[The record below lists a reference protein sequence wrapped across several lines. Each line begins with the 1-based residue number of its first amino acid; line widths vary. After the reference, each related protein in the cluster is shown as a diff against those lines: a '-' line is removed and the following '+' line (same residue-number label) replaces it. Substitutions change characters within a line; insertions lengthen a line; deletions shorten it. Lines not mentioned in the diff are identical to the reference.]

1 MCHVI
6 VSGAANQQRFVDVI
20 GLHGPRVSQGA
31 DLLEYLRQIAK
42 SNTNVDTL
50 PREIWSEV
58 RRIMRSKS
66 VSHRAMA
73 QARGTSYGGNSHFNF
88 APSRETIRSYGRL
101 LEDDNLLRAAAR
113 PLFWDQIREVVPNG
127 TEDVFDLTVP
137 GPSNWIANDG
147 IVTHNSGQI
156 EQDADLV
163 AFIYREDYYLRDE
176 SQRPGE
182 ADIIVSKH
190 RNGPVKDV
198 ALTFISHY
206 PKFSNLPR
214 GYRED
219 GGSGSPD
226 RVPAA
231 PVPADDSDL
240 DEF

>member
-1 MCHVI
+1 MWMTI
-6 VSGAANQQRFVDVI
+6 ESI
-20 GLHGPRVSQGA
+20 
-31 DLLEYLRQIAK
+31 E
-42 SNTNVDTL
+42 
-50 PREIWSEV
+50 E
-58 RRIMRSKS
+58 
-66 VSHRAMA
+66 
-73 QARGTSYGGNSHFNF
+73 GG
-88 APSRETIRSYGRL
+88 
-101 LEDDNLLRAAAR
+101 
-113 PLFWDQIREVVPNG
+113 V
-127 TEDVFDLTVP
+127 EDVYDLTVP
-137 GPSNWIANDG
+137 GPANWIANGG

-163 AFIYREDYYLRDE
+163 AFIYREDYYLREE

-206 PKFSNLPR
+206 PKFSNLPHGYGR
-214 GYRED
+214 GGE
-219 GGSGSPD
+219 GGGSPD

>member
-1 MCHVI
+1 MQL
-6 VSGAANQQRFVDVI
+6 SAAGLGGAPEPFERDDRSSVW
-20 GLHGPRVSQGA
+20 
-31 DLLEYLRQIAK
+31 E
-42 SNTNVDTL
+42 
-50 PREIWSEV
+50 EV
-58 RRIMRSKS
+58 AS
-66 VSHRAMA
+66 
-73 QARGTSYGGNSHFNF
+73 
-88 APSRETIRSYGRL
+88 
-101 LEDDNLLRAAAR
+101 LEDGG
-113 PLFWDQIREVVPNG
+113 V
-127 TEDVFDLTVP
+127 EDVYDLTVP
-137 GPSNWIANDG
+137 GPANWLANDG

-190 RNGPVKDV
+190 RNGPVRDV

-214 GYRED
+214 GYGQSAGAD
-219 GGSGSPD
+219 GAPD

-231 PVPADDSDL
+231 QVPADDGDL